1 MKKRTYVLMTVIC
14 VVSMVSLP
22 AGAPPS
28 TVRAQPVGGAQ
39 EPGEFKIYLPWI
51 RSTAYIFIPFINFI
65 EPILLDNFED
75 TDPAWEA
82 KLLKDPK
89 DGFFEHL
96 NGKYAGHIQDNSALM
111 VASPGWRPRGD
122 FKLEVDGRHLDPD
135 KKSFNGLGLAFSA
148 DTEWTGFYTM
158 IIAAGAAQHFWAVVR
173 FRQRSERDYRANVL
187 TNGGYRGGPGSM
199 KNYSGTNRLMV
210 TRIGDTIKPYC
221 NGRALPVGD
230 GDPYVVDSS
239 FGPNRQVGV
248 VVTSYEFSYGEVDFD
263 NFQLTPL
270 YGDDIDEYIGEN
282 AEIAPYVFDTPPL
295 NLH

>member
-1 MKKRTYVLMTVIC
+1 M
-14 VVSMVSLP
+14 
-22 AGAPPS
+22 
-28 TVRAQPVGGAQ
+28 
-39 EPGEFKIYLPWI
+39 
-51 RSTAYIFIPFINFI
+51 
-65 EPILLDNFED
+65 EPILFDDFED
-75 TDPAWEA
+75 EDPVWEY
-82 KLLKDPK
+82 KLLKDPT

-96 NGKYAGHIQDNSALM
+96 NGKYAAHIQDNSALM
-111 VASPGWRPRGD
+111 VATPGWRPRGD

-148 DTEWTGFYTM
+148 DDEWTGFYTM

-173 FRQRSERDYRANVL
+173 FATEGQRDYKANIL
-187 TNGGYRGGPGSM
+187 TNDGYRGGPGSM

-230 GDPYVVDSS
+230 GRPYVVDSRY
-239 FGPNRQVGV
+239 GPNRLVGL

-270 YGDDIDEYIGEN
+270 YEDDMDEYIGPG
-282 AEIAPYVFDTPPL
+282 AEIASEEPDAPVIQSPD
-295 NLH
+295 

>member
-1 MKKRTYVLMTVIC
+1 MKKWTYVLMTIIC

-28 TVRAQPVGGAQ
+28 AVRAQ
-39 EPGEFKIYLPWI
+39 EPGEFKIYVPWI
-51 RSTAYIFIPFINFI
+51 RTTAYIMVPFITFV
-65 EPILLDNFED
+65 EPILFDNFED
-75 TDPAWEA
+75 TDPEWEYR
-82 KLLKDPK
+82 LLKDPK

-96 NGKYAGHIQDNSALM
+96 NGKYAGHIQDNSGLM
-111 VASPGWRPRGD
+111 VASPSPGWRPRGD

-173 FRQRSERDYRANVL
+173 FRQRSSGRDYSATIL
-187 TNGGYRGGPGSM
+187 TNKGYRGGPGSM
-199 KNYSGTNRLMV
+199 KNYSGTNHLMV
-210 TRIGDTIKPYC
+210 TRIRDTIKPYC

-230 GDPYVVDSS
+230 GDPYVVDATY
-239 FGPNRQVGV
+239 GPKRQVGL

-263 NFQLTPL
+263 NFRLTPL
-270 YGDDIDEYIGEN
+270 YEDDIDEYIGEG